1 LFARQRTKKAPCQ
14 LAFSD
19 IDVDLVEAFLADL
32 EQRRG
37 ICARSRNLRLSA
49 IRSFFRYAA
58 YYEPAHVARIQ
69 QILVIPAKRHDR
81 WWVFSAD
88 RKWKPS
94 LQLRICAHGAVG
106 GIMHC
111 YSSLSKPACVYPN

>member
-1 LFARQRTKKAPCQ
+1 MLSYLADTT

-19 IDVDLVEAFLADL
+19 IDVDLIEAFLTDL

-37 ICARSRNLRLSA
+37 IGARSRNLRLSA
-49 IRSFFRYAA
+49 IRSYFRYAA

-69 QILVIPAKRHDR
+69 QISWLSPPNVMIAR

-88 RKWKPS
+88 RKWRPS
-94 LQLRICAHGAVG
+94 LQLRICAPGAAG
-106 GIMHC
+106 GITHY
-111 YSSLSKPACVYPN
+111 YSSLSRRACVCPN